1 MNNDTF
7 RILDE
12 EHLLIFASANIN
24 TPISATQ
31 RYISLRSLVLCFS
44 PLGIPKYA
52 RFIFIYFALKM
63 YNGNADLT
71 PQRIYVDIGCCDH
84 RQTFVL

>member
-31 RYISLRSLVLCFS
+31 RYISLRSTVPRLLPFQNMPVLFLFTCAKN
-44 PLGIPKYA
+44 L
-52 RFIFIYFALKM
+52 
-63 YNGNADLT
+63 
-71 PQRIYVDIGCCDH
+71 
-84 RQTFVL
+84 